1 MNFSIRTLMIHVT
14 YIALAIA
21 AWCSDSQIFLA
32 LTTFFFAILI
42 LRTVACS
49 LIAVENRT
57 YWLGSAA
64 ISCGILLT
72 SPYLVIFDAIADYED
87 IRRHAW
93 YANPSVLLT
102 PLPPPAIAPTTALSP
117 PTSASFPPT
126 IPPTLP
132 TSTTLPTW
140 QPVPSAAFPAPYAA
154 SLSFRFSGGF
164 SVVLKAF
171 LVNTVAYLAGVIAG
185 VICMRVS
192 AQAREME
199 PPETSA

>member
-42 LRTVACS
+42 LRTVACC
-49 LIAVENRT
+49 LIVVENRT

-93 YANPSVLLT
+93 YANPPVLLS
-102 PLPPPAIAPTTALSP
+102 PPALTPTTALSP
-117 PTSASFPPT
+117 PTSASVPPT
-126 IPPTLP
+126 YPP
-132 TSTTLPTW
+132 PTW
-140 QPVPSAAFPAPYAA
+140 QPVPSSAFPAPYAA
-154 SLSFRFSGGF
+154 SFSFRFAGGF

-171 LVNTVAYLAGVIAG
+171 LVTTVAYLAGVIAG

-192 AQAREME
+192 ARAPEIA

>member
-93 YANPSVLLT
+93 YANPPVLLST
-102 PLPPPAIAPTTALSP
+102 LPPPALGPTTALSL
-117 PTSASFPPT
+117 PTSASVPPMNPPT
-126 IPPTLP
+126 
-132 TSTTLPTW
+132 TW
-140 QPVPSAAFPAPYAA
+140 QPVPSAFPAPYAA
-154 SLSFRFSGGF
+154 SLSFRFAGGF

-171 LVNTVAYLAGVIAG
+171 LVTTVAYLAGVIAG

-192 AQAREME
+192 AQTRELA